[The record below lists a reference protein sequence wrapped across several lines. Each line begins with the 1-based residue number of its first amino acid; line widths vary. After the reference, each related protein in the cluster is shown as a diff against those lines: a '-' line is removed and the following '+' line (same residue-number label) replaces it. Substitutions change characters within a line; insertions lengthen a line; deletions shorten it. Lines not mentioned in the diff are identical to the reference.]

1 MLPRNSQGLG
11 YDRAIST
18 FSPEGRLFQVEY
30 ALEAVRRGTL
40 AVGVKCPSGA
50 VIVVQKKLPSP
61 LMDPETI
68 NKIYPL
74 DQHMGC
80 AISGLHA
87 DARILVDYA
96 RVQAQIHRLTY
107 DEPMRLHSLI
117 KKLADVAQFYT
128 QHAAARPFGCAL
140 LAISVDADG
149 PSLTTTDPSGTY
161 RTWKAT
167 GMGENETAARD
178 FMQKNYKD
186 DMSLE
191 AIEVLACKAILS
203 TLEEGFDKTKLEIA
217 LVSVEEKKFRLAT
230 PEEFK
235 KVISKV

>member
-1 MLPRNSQGLG
+1 
-11 YDRAIST
+11 
-18 FSPEGRLFQVEY
+18 
-30 ALEAVRRGTL
+30 
-40 AVGVKCPSGA
+40 
-50 VIVVQKKLPSP
+50 
-61 LMDPETI
+61 MDPETI
-68 NKIYPL
+68 NKIYQL

-107 DEPMRLHSLI
+107 DEPIRLHSLI

-149 PSLTTTDPSGTY
+149 PMLMTTDPSGTY
-161 RTWKAT
+161 RTWKA
-167 GMGENETAARD
+167 GAMGENESTARD
-178 FMQKNYKD
+178 YLQKNYKEN
-186 DMSLE
+186 MSME
-191 AIEVLACKAILS
+191 EIEILGCKALLS

-217 LVSVEEKKFRLAT
+217 LVNIEEKKFRLAT
-230 PEEFK
+230 PGEFQ
-235 KVISKV
+235 KVISKL

>member
-18 FSPEGRLFQVEY
+18 FSPEGRLYQVEY

-68 NKIYPL
+68 NKIYAL

-107 DEPMRLHSLI
+107 DESMRLHNLI
-117 KKLADVAQFYT
+117 KRLADVAQFYT

-149 PSLTTTDPSGTY
+149 PMLMTTDPSGTY

-167 GMGENETAARD
+167 AMGENEAAAREHL
-178 FMQKNYKD
+178 QKNYKD
-186 DMSLE
+186 TMSLE
-191 AIEVLACKAILS
+191 DIEVLAAKALKTVDES
-203 TLEEGFDKTKLEIA
+203 FDEKKLEIA
-217 LVSVEEKKFRLAT
+217 LVSIEEKKFRLAT
-230 PEEFK
+230 PAETQ
-235 KVISKV
+235 KVAAKL

>member
-18 FSPEGRLFQVEY
+18 FSPEGRLYQVEY

-50 VIVVQKKLPSP
+50 VIVVQKKLPSA

-68 NKIYPL
+68 NKIYAL

-107 DEPMRLHSLI
+107 DEPLRLHS
-117 KKLADVAQFYT
+117 
-128 QHAAARPFGCAL
+128 G
-140 LAISVDADG
+140 
-149 PSLTTTDPSGTY
+149 
-161 RTWKAT
+161 
-167 GMGENETAARD
+167 N
-178 FMQKNYKD
+178 
-186 DMSLE
+186 
-191 AIEVLACKAILS
+191 
-203 TLEEGFDKTKLEIA
+203 
-217 LVSVEEKKFRLAT
+217 
-230 PEEFK
+230 
-235 KVISKV
+235 

>member
-18 FSPEGRLFQVEY
+18 FSPEGRLYQVEY

-40 AVGVKCPSGA
+40 AVGVKGQSGA
-50 VIVVQKKLPSP
+50 VIVVQKKLPSA

-68 NKIYPL
+68 NKIYAL

-107 DEPMRLHSLI
+107 DESMRLHSLV

-149 PSLTTTDPSGTY
+149 PMLMTTDPSGTY
-161 RTWKAT
+161 RTWKAAT
-167 GMGENETAARD
+167 MGENEGPAKD
-178 FMQKNYKD
+178 YLQKNYKD
-186 DMSLE
+186 TLSLE
-191 AIEVLACKAILS
+191 ELEVLAAKALLS
-203 TLEEGFDKTKLEIA
+203 TLEEAFDKNKLEIA
-217 LVSVEEKKFRLAT
+217 LVSVEERKFRLTT
-230 PEEFK
+230 PAEFQK
-235 KVISKV
+235 FLAKL